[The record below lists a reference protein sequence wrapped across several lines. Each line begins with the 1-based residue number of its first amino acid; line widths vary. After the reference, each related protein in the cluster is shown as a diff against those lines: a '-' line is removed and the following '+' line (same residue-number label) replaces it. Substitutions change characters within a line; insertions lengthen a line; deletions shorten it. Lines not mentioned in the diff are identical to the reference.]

1 LIGAVEKLYP
11 NNFLNSAFATFSRV
25 ERGISSTKRISRGQ
39 RADTLVEFSV
49 GPDPRRRFERRPD
62 QKRVVATGLAAH
74 PQQPRHVQPREWP
87 HHAGRRR

>member
-1 LIGAVEKLYP
+1 MDQQV
-11 NNFLNSAFATFSRV
+11 FARPDAARLEPGS
-25 ERGISSTKRISRGQ
+25 Q
-39 RADTLVEFSV
+39 RADTLVEFTV